1 MTDKVSEGDV
11 ADATRSHEVET
22 KQTLAPTLEDGTLR
36 TADDG
41 EPNPPTGAA
50 SSITISSEQF
60 DRVMSAVKRMNAEGM
75 QKQARELMDSFLSTM
90 NNDVSTIMTPP
101 PSQVNSGA
109 RGVMGPEEGCHIDDH
124 LDTHPIH
131 TPERPPAPKHDHDS
145 PQSVLHLSAEENTNE
160 EAMNILYNAVE
171 SINFSVSSNK
181 IEDQAKA
188 MRQALGREYLR
199 RDDMLRLLLDR
210 LRVEGWINERKVV
223 IKASQLCTEEGQA
236 KFVKTV
242 AMAAGKSMTKE
253 HAERTLQMMS
263 SPESAKS
270 MFRMMSHLICEVAS
284 EMAQVVICATE
295 SHDDDGIKIIGN
307 VAQQRIDSNPENALG
322 VVKTSLESLSTKIT
336 FFDLSGYKAIK
347 ENLLKFLDC
356 ELKDFRAKNVTLALR
371 WYEIIERMR
380 DQAHDQNIDVGAK
393 PESPVEFLRRLSRLR
408 TKSWT
413 DEMKRQLLEERLMP
427 MMRDDISKIDLLA
440 IQAEA
445 EKLQGAMDEIDQK
458 SKEKEPKVLSVVNT
472 GGAADGSNEKIA
484 EMQKEISQLKQKYK
498 QALQLGQKNRRD
510 GDGKGGPGRNRHA
523 RPPLSKT
530 EKAIVK
536 ASKVLDGFCSSYNL
550 AFYKDK
556 SCTHELGMRH
566 CQENREHW
574 AKVNDEEVKECNKC
588 HDTAHLLSQNM
599 IDEIEKEASE

>member
-1 MTDKVSEGDV
+1 M
-11 ADATRSHEVET
+11 
-22 KQTLAPTLEDGTLR
+22 
-36 TADDG
+36 
-41 EPNPPTGAA
+41 
-50 SSITISSEQF
+50 
-60 DRVMSAVKRMNAEGM
+60 
-75 QKQARELMDSFLSTM
+75 
-90 NNDVSTIMTPP
+90 
-101 PSQVNSGA
+101 
-109 RGVMGPEEGCHIDDH
+109 
-124 LDTHPIH
+124 
-131 TPERPPAPKHDHDS
+131 
-145 PQSVLHLSAEENTNE
+145 
-160 EAMNILYNAVE
+160 
-171 SINFSVSSNK
+171 
-181 IEDQAKA
+181 
-188 MRQALGREYLR
+188 
-199 RDDMLRLLLDR
+199 
-210 LRVEGWINERKVV
+210 
-223 IKASQLCTEEGQA
+223 
-236 KFVKTV
+236 
-242 AMAAGKSMTKE
+242 
-253 HAERTLQMMS
+253 
-263 SPESAKS
+263 
-270 MFRMMSHLICEVAS
+270 
-284 EMAQVVICATE
+284 
-295 SHDDDGIKIIGN
+295 
-307 VAQQRIDSNPENALG
+307 
-322 VVKTSLESLSTKIT
+322 
-336 FFDLSGYKAIK
+336 
-347 ENLLKFLDC
+347 
-356 ELKDFRAKNVTLALR
+356 TLALR